1 MPSKSLEVNISLYIY
16 IYILFLFDTK
26 FETDLDILGGNKTLA
41 EQLEELNSQLTEIG
55 LISQTVNITAA
66 EAYKT
71 TTEGLS
77 NVNTAETVL
86 DKIHDHLT
94 VS

>member
-1 MPSKSLEVNISLYIY
+1 MYIV
-16 IYILFLFDTK
+16 FLFDNK
-26 FETDLDILGGNKTLA
+26 FDTNLDILGGNKTLV
-41 EQLEELNSQLTEIG
+41 EQLDELHSQLTEISV
-55 LISQTVNITAA
+55 ISQTVNITAA

-71 TTEGLS
+71 TTEGLA

-86 DKIHDHLT
+86 DKIHDQLT